1 MSDAVVTPL
10 LLGASLAWPDG
21 RLTAA
26 SVTLIRS
33 KVGAT
38 ILVDTGAWHQRK
50 ALIAALDKSNV
61 QPSHVDAVVLTHLHW
76 DHCMNFDV
84 FEGVPIVCSR
94 TEWQRLSDRDFD
106 HATPVYLQHLLDLH
120 GSITVVDPGEF
131 LGIDIIAAPGHTSG
145 HIAVGFETEIGS
157 VAIVGDA
164 IPTRSAA
171 FSGMPH
177 AWHASEMDAG
187 QSLSDL
193 LEKFDVIIPGH
204 DAPFTTSSRNG
215 LLRGPQR
222 NKGEGRSDK

>member
-1 MSDAVVTPL
+1 MTNAVVTPL

-33 KVGAT
+33 KVGAA

-50 ALIAALDKSNV
+50 ALAAALDESNI
-61 QPSHVDAVVLTHLHW
+61 QPSQLDAVVLTHLHW
-76 DHCMNFDV
+76 DHCMNFDL

-94 TEWQRLSDRDFD
+94 TEWQRLINRDFD
-106 HATPVYLQHLLDLH
+106 YATPVYLQHLLDLR

-131 LGIDIIAAPGHTSG
+131 LGIDIIATPGHTSG
-145 HIAVGFETEIGS
+145 HIAVGIETEIGS

-164 IPTRSAA
+164 VPTRSAA

-177 AWHASEMDAG
+177 AWHSSKTDAA
-187 QSLSDL
+187 QSLSSL
-193 LEKFDVIIPGH
+193 LQRFDVIIPGH
-204 DAPFTTSSRNG
+204 DAPFTTSGRNG
-215 LLRGPQR
+215 FLQGPR
-222 NKGEGRSDK
+222 SNKDEGRSDK